1 MFRCDLCKK
10 VSKPGDR
17 PTTIVTKRRE
27 KEYSNRSK
35 KGKEII
41 SKGWEIVEE
50 KKCCSFC
57 GEANEL
63 AKEEK

>member
-1 MFRCDLCKK
+1 MKAI
-10 VSKPGDR
+10 
-17 PTTIVTKRRE
+17 TTSRRD
-27 KEYSNRSK
+27 SRSK

-63 AKEEK
+63 AKEET

>member
-10 VSKPGDR
+10 ISEPGDR
-17 PTTIVTKRRE
+17 PTMIVTEKRE

-41 SKGWEIVEE
+41 SKGWEIVQE
-50 KKCCSFC
+50 KKCCSF
-57 GEANEL
+57 A
-63 AKEEK
+63 EKLIN

>member
-41 SKGWEIVEE
+41 SKG
-50 KKCCSFC
+50 S
-57 GEANEL
+57 
-63 AKEEK
+63 